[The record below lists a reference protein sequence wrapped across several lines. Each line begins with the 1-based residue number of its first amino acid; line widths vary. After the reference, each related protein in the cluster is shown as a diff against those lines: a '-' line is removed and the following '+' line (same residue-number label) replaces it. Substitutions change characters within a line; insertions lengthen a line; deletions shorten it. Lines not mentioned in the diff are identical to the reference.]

1 MADCDFVALGK
12 GHPTW
17 PRPAFNLL
25 RVAIGVV
32 GVLLVSAFGWV
43 VSQHFAQAPDK
54 GQPNEEGNEEGSSFS
69 VSPGLPLHLQFGQF
83 GGRPD
88 PKPDP
93 VVVGATEKRL
103 PEREA
108 FQKELKEADANCKKV
123 KKELKEAKKEL
134 KEAEAKV
141 EKAKKELEKAEATGT
156 KDLIKRAQQMFD
168 MAVKGAYSAQAG
180 VDSAQAGV
188 DSAQAGVDSA
198 QTGVDFAQARVNNAQ
213 VLVDEC
219 IQRQANMN
227 REPAAGKAAE
237 VPWKSDAT
245 ATKYI
250 QELLA
255 TPVQRV
261 TFKRALP
268 EDGGGIQDASFAT
281 SQDSIRLL
289 AR

>member
-1 MADCDFVALGK
+1 MTDCDFVALEK

-54 GQPNEEGNEEGSSFS
+54 
-69 VSPGLPLHLQFGQF
+69 
-83 GGRPD
+83 
-88 PKPDP
+88 
-93 VVVGATEKRL
+93 
-103 PEREA
+103 
-108 FQKELKEADANCKKV
+108 
-123 KKELKEAKKEL
+123 
-134 KEAEAKV
+134 
-141 EKAKKELEKAEATGT
+141 
-156 KDLIKRAQQMFD
+156 
-168 MAVKGAYSAQAG
+168 G

-245 ATKYI
+245 ATKMMNY
-250 QELLA
+250 LLNLLFENYLNRLNLYFSV
-255 TPVQRV
+255 PPLIHLFL
-261 TFKRALP
+261 TFRA
-268 EDGGGIQDASFAT
+268 DFAVLGL
-281 SQDSIRLL
+281 DRPN
-289 AR
+289 